1 MSASL
6 VTERGPPEIKLSK
19 SDSESIP
26 EKGDSC
32 LVPSGSQHLHRKL
45 GVKEVQLF
53 ALSAAIGTCMFYY
66 LLTKSYTRPFNT
78 YRT

>member
-32 LVPSGSQHLHRKL
+32 LVSSGSQHLHRKL

-53 ALSAAIGTCMFYY
+53 ALSAAIGTCMFYH

-78 YRT
+78 YHT

>member
-53 ALSAAIGTCMFYY
+53 ALSAAIGTCKFYY
-66 LLTKSYTRPFNT
+66 LLTKSYNRPFNT